1 MSLIGK
7 VRLSVMTNVL
17 LVALGGSIGAVLR
30 YLLSIFMIQL
40 FGSSFPF
47 GTLLVNL
54 LGSFLM
60 GVVYA
65 LGQLSHVSPEIKA
78 LIGVGLL
85 GALTTFSTF
94 SNETLLLLQ
103 EGYWYKAVLNVLL
116 NVTLCLFMVY
126 IGQQLVFSR
135 V

>member
-1 MSLIGK
+1 
-7 VRLSVMTNVL
+7 MTNVL
-17 LVALGGSIGAVLR
+17 FVALGGSIGAVLR
-30 YLLSIFMIQL
+30 YLISIFMIQL

-47 GTLLVNL
+47 GTLIVNM

-65 LGQLSHVSPEIKA
+65 LGLLSHISPELKA

-103 EGYWYKAVLNVLL
+103 EGLWHKAIFNVLL
-116 NVTLCLFMVY
+116 NVSLCLFMVY
-126 IGQQLVFSR
+126 LGQQLILSR

>member
-1 MSLIGK
+1 
-7 VRLSVMTNVL
+7 MTNVL

-65 LGQLSHVSPEIKA
+65 LGQLSHVNPEIKA
-78 LIGVGLL
+78 LVGVGLL

-94 SNETLLLLQ
+94 SNETLLLIQDGL
-103 EGYWYKAVLNVLL
+103 WHKAVLNVLL
-116 NVTLCLFMVY
+116 NVTLCLLMVY

>member
-1 MSLIGK
+1 
-7 VRLSVMTNVL
+7 MTNVI

-78 LIGVGLL
+78 LVGIGLL

-103 EGYWYKAVLNVLL
+103 EGLWHKAILNVLL

-126 IGQQLVFSR
+126 LGQQLIFSR